1 LNILK
6 ERISFKFLNAL
17 MIRQILSFLF
27 LLVLAACSAPSTVMP
42 VHPTQIEK
50 PAPIQSENSAPTA
63 LPAQPG
69 TLAEGILAGLW
80 KGTGKGH
87 FLAPIDPANGQA
99 LSDYE
104 PISLGQSYSYAF
116 SPDRRTLAAVGYVS
130 SQHPNGGSLHLV
142 DVETWEDHVQEL
154 RLDAYVNA
162 MDFSPDGDYLAIAY
176 GNNESRILVLNVSEP
191 AVKSKTA
198 ALQTSVDFLVN
209 KMKFTTDGT
218 GLMVYGFRTKNP
230 ATVYQ
235 MNTEPPIVA
244 LLASTDLSVRWQ
256 DDLQGIQHGIVP
268 KDDNSDATV
277 DLFQPGQAMY
287 LYPGLTF
294 APNRDILYVVHP
306 SEDKLTSVDFDTQK
320 VSSVEIRSRLS
331 WFERLLSLGAG
342 VAHAKVAE
350 GTTKHAVI
358 SPDGQFL
365 YIVGERNELA
375 GSKNDE
381 WQVNNIPLG
390 LQIILTED
398 GTRIARY
405 DTEASDVN
413 ISYDGKY
420 LFLQGW
426 NQPDGSAWTQIFDTK
441 TNQLVTRVKDNTW
454 LVPTRRL
461 NGAPILASS
470 VYINGEDQQHY
481 TIVNPE
487 DLSVLVE
494 WSSTDYLVWLK
505 AP

>member
-1 LNILK
+1 
-6 ERISFKFLNAL
+6 
-17 MIRQILSFLF
+17 MIRKILSILI
-27 LLVLAACSAPSTVMP
+27 LLVLAACSAPSAVTP
-42 VHPTQIEK
+42 VAPTQVEK
-50 PAPIQSENSAPTA
+50 PAPTRAEKSAPTA

-69 TLAEGILAGLW
+69 TLADSILAGLW
-80 KGTGKGH
+80 EGSGKGH
-87 FLAPIDPANGQA
+87 FLLLIDPASGQR
-99 LSDYE
+99 LTDYE

-130 SQHPNGGSLHLV
+130 SQHPNGGSLHLIN
-142 DVETWEDHVQEL
+142 VETWEDHVQEL
-154 RLDAYVNA
+154 RLDAYVNV
-162 MDFSPDGDYLAIAY
+162 MDFSPDGEYLAIAY

-209 KMKFTTDGT
+209 KMKFTADVSE
-218 GLMVYGFRTKNP
+218 LMVYGYRTKNP
-230 ATVYQ
+230 STVYQ

-244 LLASTDLSVRWQ
+244 LLDSTDLSVRWQ

-268 KDDNSDATV
+268 KDENSDATV

-306 SEDKLTSVDFDTQK
+306 SEDKLTSVDFDAQK
-320 VSSVEIRSRLS
+320 VSSVEIEPRLS

-350 GTTKHAVI
+350 GTTKHAAI
-358 SPDGQFL
+358 SPDGQLL

-375 GSKNDE
+375 DSKNDE
-381 WQVNNIPLG
+381 WQINNIPLG
-390 LQIILTED
+390 LQVVRAED

-405 DTEASDVN
+405 DTEASDLN

-426 NQPDGSAWTQIFDTK
+426 SQADGSAWTQIFDTE
-441 TNQLVTRVKDNTW
+441 TNQPVTRVKDNTW

-461 NGAPILASS
+461 NGMPILASS

-481 TIVNPE
+481 TIVNPK
-487 DLSVLVE
+487 DLSVLAE
-494 WSSTDYLVWLK
+494 WTSPEYLAWITL
-505 AP
+505 P